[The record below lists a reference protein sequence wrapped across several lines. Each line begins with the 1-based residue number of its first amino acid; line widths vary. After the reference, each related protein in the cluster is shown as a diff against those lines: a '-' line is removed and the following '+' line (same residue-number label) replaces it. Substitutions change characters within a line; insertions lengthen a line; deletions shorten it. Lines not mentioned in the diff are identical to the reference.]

1 MINYA
6 MATMIAF
13 LARTNIIALTN
24 VLILYFAMVHV
35 SPPNHIATVSK
46 TVPTA
51 KTNETVPSSP
61 KVRPEGLQR
70 TDCSRRSAADAV
82 RRTWQ
87 LNFRRLSGWWIF
99 LRYEMYSRSV
109 ALRWRCRLWRW
120 KWWNWMLRVPWRH
133 FRLWRWNMYPV
144 YGHLRRYFQLCQCK
158 RWILRIGFPTAHWLF
173 SRPIRDENRCKKF
186 VNSLDLNHALVFNV
200 QTMFALMLV
209 WYVMELYNATMAKT
223 KENIAVISLGK
234 LKIIAA
240 ASGAHWK
247 VLTKM
252 VALQ

>member
-82 RRTWQ
+82 RRT
-87 LNFRRLSGWWIF
+87 
-99 LRYEMYSRSV
+99 
-109 ALRWRCRLWRW
+109 
-120 KWWNWMLRVPWRH
+120 
-133 FRLWRWNMYPV
+133 
-144 YGHLRRYFQLCQCK
+144 
-158 RWILRIGFPTAHWLF
+158 
-173 SRPIRDENRCKKF
+173 
-186 VNSLDLNHALVFNV
+186 
-200 QTMFALMLV
+200 
-209 WYVMELYNATMAKT
+209 
-223 KENIAVISLGK
+223 
-234 LKIIAA
+234 
-240 ASGAHWK
+240 
-247 VLTKM
+247 
-252 VALQ
+252 